1 MSEHSGAEDAASG
14 LHVVLRVEADGVRV
28 AWRLSGLT
36 FQEGD
41 LLAHLPLAIAGAPT
55 IELEDG
61 AVTAADDRGPLPLV
75 TALGNDAD
83 GEPERSWGAG
93 RTTHG
98 TVEVSYVARPI
109 AEEPQPAPPLE
120 LRREG
125 TGLSGALKCFVILP
139 TGPDDLRFRLRWDP
153 PAESAESWA
162 VVSSLG
168 EGPGIDGE
176 VEGVGLELLGDTY
189 VMVGDLADHHL
200 RDGEMST
207 WWLTTPGIDVEA
219 FGARLGATYTLL
231 SDAFAAPA
239 HPYRVFLRA
248 HPNRGANASAH
259 PQSFVMALNPA
270 DPLDETA
277 LYETLAHELVH
288 EWLRLDGPVED
299 VTWFV
304 EGSADYY
311 SLVVPLRAGLVGEEA
326 FLAAVNFEARECY
339 ANVRRDLGIREAQQ
353 VFFTDFMAHRL
364 PYARGLFYLAD
375 LDARLSAATS
385 GAVSVD
391 DIVKDV
397 VRRRAQGER
406 VGLDEWC
413 ALVDDVLDDA
423 EMRVLD
429 ALVMTGRGR
438 PGGDCFGSRFEH
450 ETVQVPVLDL
460 GFDPETLVTGRVRG
474 LVAGGPAARAG
485 LREGEVV
492 ELPRYSEIVRM
503 DAGDVLS
510 VGVTRDGETERIALP
525 LTGETALVPQWS
537 TRPDGAVAGP

>member
-1 MSEHSGAEDAASG
+1 M
-14 LHVVLRVEADGVRV
+14 
-28 AWRLSGLT
+28 
-36 FQEGD
+36 
-41 LLAHLPLAIAGAPT
+41 AHLPLTIAGAPT
-55 IELEDG
+55 IELEDQ
-61 AVTAADDRGPLPLV
+61 AVTAADDTGPLPLV
-75 TALGNDAD
+75 SALGEDAD
-83 GEPERSWGAG
+83 GEPERRWSAG

-98 TVEVSYVARPI
+98 TVEVSYLARPI

-168 EGPGIDGE
+168 EGPGIEGE
-176 VEGVGLELLGDTY
+176 VEGIGLELLGDTY
-189 VMVGDLADHHL
+189 VMVGDLADRHL

-231 SDAFAAPA
+231 AETFAAPA
-239 HPYRVFLRA
+239 HPYRVFLRT

-259 PQSFVMALNPA
+259 PASFVMALNPA

-311 SLVVPLRAGLVGEEA
+311 SLVLPLRAGLVGEDA
-326 FLAAVNFEARECY
+326 FLEAVNFEARECY

-385 GAVSVD
+385 GGWSVD
-391 DIVKDV
+391 DIVRDV
-397 VRRRAQGER
+397 VRRRDQGER

-413 ALVDDVLDDA
+413 ALVEDVLADP
-423 EMRVLD
+423 EMPVLD
-429 ALVMTGRGR
+429 ALVLTGQGR
-438 PGGDCFGSRFEH
+438 PGEDCFGSRFEH

-460 GFDPETLVTGRVRG
+460 GFDPETLITGRVRG
-474 LVAGGPAARAG
+474 VVAGGPADRAG

-492 ELPRYSEIVRM
+492 DLPRYSEIVRM
-503 DAGDVLS
+503 NAGDVLRI
-510 VGVTRDGETERIALP
+510 GVTREGETARIDLP
-525 LTGETALVPQWS
+525 LTGETAAVPQWIRRS
-537 TRPDGAVAGP
+537 DGPLSG